1 MGTWYLSLQRQGVE
15 FLIWMKTPSASGVPL
30 KLLFLKKKKKKKKAK
45 KNSRDHRS
53 VCLSPLGGP
62 TLSSW
67 DVLDLQITALNLSLP
82 GNVAIKYQLK
92 IIERTEFLYAS
103 LRFSFEQSL
112 KTLPRLSSNTASQIS
127 ILDLAH
133 FRPSKCICLL
143 TQKTH
148 GLTTTKKD
156 IPVLVSEEMRKFC
169 AASSQEQVSN
179 SGCCVR
185 SL

>member
-1 MGTWYLSLQRQGVE
+1 MGVAAYGNLV
-15 FLIWMKTPSASGVPL
+15 PVPL
-30 KLLFLKKKKKKKKAK
+30 ETRGRVSHLDENPFSQWCATEATISLKKKKKKKAK

-103 LRFSFEQSL
+103 LRFSFE
-112 KTLPRLSSNTASQIS
+112 
-127 ILDLAH
+127 
-133 FRPSKCICLL
+133 
-143 TQKTH
+143 
-148 GLTTTKKD
+148 
-156 IPVLVSEEMRKFC
+156 
-169 AASSQEQVSN
+169 
-179 SGCCVR
+179 
-185 SL
+185 